1 MMDWSSPTFIFGCIV
16 AYLAITIWIVSKY
29 HTKEATEE
37 DFYVA
42 GRSVGYIPNS
52 FSIVATVMSGGI
64 YLGTVG
70 WFYLKG
76 VSFLG
81 YGFAYAFMVFPL
93 WYIGKRL
100 WPVGKAFNYS
110 TSQDFYGDFYQSDLL
125 RILGAVGSIIFLIPY
140 FASNAVAMGI
150 ILERFAGV
158 PYVWGVLLLLV
169 VGVGYSLWGGMR
181 AVIYTDVFQGALSL
195 GFGIIAVFFLLNIAG
210 GFYKVMDTLPQTM
223 THFSPDALAFGLFIG
238 WFIFMASHP
247 LTFADRMTRVYTIRS
262 LDEFRRNV
270 VLTGA
275 MLLLMV
281 LIFTFLGLVS
291 YSFVGP
297 GQKMDQAILITIQKQ
312 APWLIAWLVVV
323 IWACGMSTLDSG
335 LVGADAMLSKDIV
348 RGYIKKDISQQ
359 QSVKVGRWAMIVFG
373 FLALW
378 IALDRPPYVW
388 KLVKL
393 VVMFNMQFLPLLIGG
408 LYWKR
413 ASKLGA
419 EVGWCVGVLVGIGYT
434 FFPSALPPML
444 INVGGAPAPGV
455 YALVINLILFVA
467 ISHVASPV
475 PAEHRAKFEN
485 IWNGKSGGTTTSS

>member
-1 MMDWSSPTFIFGCIV
+1 
-16 AYLAITIWIVSKY
+16 
-29 HTKEATEE
+29 
-37 DFYVA
+37 
-42 GRSVGYIPNS
+42 
-52 FSIVATVMSGGI
+52 
-64 YLGTVG
+64 
-70 WFYLKG
+70 
-76 VSFLG
+76 
-81 YGFAYAFMVFPL
+81 
-93 WYIGKRL
+93 
-100 WPVGKAFNYS
+100 
-110 TSQDFYGDFYQSDLL
+110 
-125 RILGAVGSIIFLIPY
+125 
-140 FASNAVAMGI
+140 MGI

-195 GFGIIAVFFLLNIAG
+195 GFGIVAVFFLLNIAG